1 MSGLLN
7 REIGR
12 VYMES
17 LLSVKQLKTAFE
29 TEYGKVVS
37 VDDVSFDV
45 KKGETLAIVG
55 ESGSG
60 KSVTAL
66 SIMRL
71 LGKRGSI
78 VQGEINLEGKNL
90 TALSD
95 KEFQP
100 LRGNEVS
107 MIFQE
112 PMTALNPVFT
122 IGHQLVETI
131 LLHTDVDKKEAKA
144 IAQNML
150 DKVGIPNATRVM
162 KQFPFSLSGGMRQR
176 VMIAIALV
184 CKPKLLIADEPT
196 TALDVTVQAQIMR
209 VMNDLCTELQ
219 TAVLLITHDLGVV
232 AEMADRVIVMYAGQV
247 VEEADVFTL
256 FERPLHPYTLGLMDS
271 IPSMDFDG
279 KQLKA
284 IPGTIPGRYQ
294 NIVGCRFANRCT
306 FATAQCKKQ
315 QPPLIEVDSGHKT
328 RCFEWQKVLHME
340 ESSHDNKS

>member
-1 MSGLLN
+1 
-7 REIGR
+7 
-12 VYMES
+12 MES
-17 LLSVKQLKTAFE
+17 LLSVNQLKTAFE

-37 VDDVSFDV
+37 VDDVSFYV

-66 SIMRL
+66 SVMRL

-78 VQGEINLEGKNL
+78 EHGEIHLEGKDL

-100 LRGNEVS
+100 LRGNELS

-122 IGHQLVETI
+122 IGHQLVEAI
-131 LLHTDVDKKEAKA
+131 LLHTEVDKKEAKV

-150 DKVGIPNATRVM
+150 DKVGIPNAARVM
-162 KQFPFSLSGGMRQR
+162 KQFPFALSGGMRQR
-176 VMIAIALV
+176 VMIAMALV

-209 VMNDLCTELQ
+209 LMNELCNELQ
-219 TAVLLITHDLGVV
+219 TSVLLITHDLGVV

-256 FERPLHPYTLGLMDS
+256 FERPLHPYTMGLMDS
-271 IPSMDFDG
+271 IPSMEFDG
-279 KQLKA
+279 KELKA
-284 IPGTIPGRYQ
+284 ISGTIPGRYQ
-294 NIVGCRFANRCT
+294 NIIGCRFANRCA
-306 FATAQCKKQ
+306 FATERCKQ
-315 QPPLIEVDSGHKT
+315 EQPPLMEVKPGHKT
-328 RCFEWQKVLHME
+328 RCFEWQALVQGGE
-340 ESSHDNKS
+340 RV

>member
-1 MSGLLN
+1 
-7 REIGR
+7 
-12 VYMES
+12 MES
-17 LLSVKQLKTAFE
+17 LLSVQQLKTAFE

-37 VDDVSFDV
+37 VDDVSFTV

-78 VQGEINLEGKNL
+78 EHGEIHLGTKDL

-100 LRGNEVS
+100 LRGNELS

-122 IGHQLVETI
+122 IGRQLVEAVM
-131 LLHTDVDKKEAKA
+131 LHTDVNKSDAKK
-144 IAQNML
+144 IAQDML
-150 DKVGIPNATRVM
+150 DKVGIPNAARVM
-162 KQFPFSLSGGMRQR
+162 KQFPFALSGGMRQR
-176 VMIAIALV
+176 VMIAMALV

-209 VMNDLCTELQ
+209 LMNDLCNELE
-219 TAVLLITHDLGVV
+219 TSVLLITHDLGVV

-256 FERPLHPYTLGLMDS
+256 FERPLHPYTLGLLDS
-271 IPSMDFDG
+271 IPSMEFDD
-279 KQLKA
+279 KELKA

-294 NIVGCRFANRCT
+294 NIVGCRFANRCA
-306 FATAQCKKQ
+306 FATDHCRKEEPA
-315 QPPLIEVDSGHKT
+315 LIEVEPGHKA
-328 RCFEWQKVLHME
+328 RCFEWERVARGGEKA
-340 ESSHDNKS
+340 

>member
-1 MSGLLN
+1 
-7 REIGR
+7 
-12 VYMES
+12 MES
-17 LLSVKQLKTAFE
+17 LLSVKQLKTTFE
-29 TEYGKVVS
+29 TENGKVVS

-45 KKGETLAIVG
+45 KKGETLGIVG

-78 VQGEINLEGKNL
+78 EQGDIKLQGKSL
-90 TALSD
+90 QTLSD
-95 KEFQP
+95 KEFQL
-100 LRGNEVS
+100 LRGNELS

-122 IGHQLVETI
+122 IGHQLVEAV

-150 DKVGIPNATRVM
+150 DKVGIPNAERVM
-162 KQFPFSLSGGMRQR
+162 KQFPFALSGGMRQR
-176 VMIAIALV
+176 VMIAMALV

-209 VMNDLCTELQ
+209 LMNGLCHELQ
-219 TAVLLITHDLGVV
+219 TSVLLITHDLGVV

-284 IPGTIPGRYQ
+284 IPGSIPARYQ
-294 NIVGCRFANRCT
+294 NIVGCRFANRCD
-306 FATAQCKKQ
+306 FATAHCKKE
-315 QPPLIEVDSGHKT
+315 QPALIEVENGHKT
-328 RCFEWQKVLHME
+328 RCFEWQKIAQGGE
-340 ESSHDNKS
+340 QS